1 MSDKIINDNFIS
13 SLESVVLN
21 LKSSLRGF
29 FGGNH
34 KTQMNGSSVEFSDF
48 REYILGDD
56 LRKIDWNLYSRF
68 EKHFIKLFVDER
80 QMHNTVYLDTSASL
94 GSAVSKVKN
103 QVCLQVAA
111 ALGFLSVQSL
121 DKLSYKLVNEDQL
134 YDLCGKV
141 IGKDAFYKS
150 IQELEDVEFKGSSSL
165 SQAIISDINIEKSDG
180 AAIVISDFLFDEDFK
195 QGIDYLLYHN
205 KDVMVIQVLSM
216 EELSPTINGRYL
228 LLDSEASDKQS
239 EKHLKMK
246 ISKSE
251 FEAYK
256 MALNEYLNEIK
267 TFCASRGVSYALIN
281 TDKPVV
287 NQLFES
293 LYESVVAK

>member
-1 MSDKIINDNFIS
+1 MNNKIIDDKFLT

-21 LKSSLRGF
+21 LKSSLKGF

-34 KTQMNGSSVEFSDF
+34 KTNLNGSSVEFSDF

-80 QMHNTVYLDTSASL
+80 QMHNTIYIDSSASM
-94 GSAVSKVKN
+94 GSVSANKTKA
-103 QVCLQVAA
+103 CLQVAA
-111 ALGFLSVQSL
+111 ALGFLSVQCL
-121 DKLSYKLVNEDQL
+121 DKLSYKIINDNNVQNLG
-134 YDLCGKV
+134 GKI

-150 IQELEDVEFKGSSSL
+150 MQELEQIEFKGTSKL
-165 SQAIISDINIEKSDG
+165 SEAICNEGDLEKSDG
-180 AAIVISDFLFDEDFK
+180 ASIIISDFLFDEDYK
-195 QGIDYLLYHN
+195 KGIDYLLYQN
-205 KDVMVIQVLSM
+205 KEVMVIQVLSM
-216 EELSPTINGRYL
+216 EEISPTINGRYM
-228 LLDSEASDKQS
+228 LLDSEAPDKSSDMNM
-239 EKHLKMK
+239 KMK
-246 ISKSE
+246 ISRSE

-256 MALNEYLNEIK
+256 MALKDFLEDVK
-267 TFCASRGVSYALIN
+267 HFCASRGVSYALVT

-293 LYESVVAK
+293 LYESVVTK